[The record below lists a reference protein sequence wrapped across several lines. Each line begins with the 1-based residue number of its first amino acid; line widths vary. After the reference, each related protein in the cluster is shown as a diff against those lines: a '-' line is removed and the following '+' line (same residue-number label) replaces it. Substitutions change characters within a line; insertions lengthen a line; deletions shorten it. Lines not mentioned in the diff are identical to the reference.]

1 MTEAGNH
8 AGNDLAITV
17 LTDQNMR
24 PGSAIPHW
32 NHKLLGM
39 PEGEDNVASASVEGV
54 NRFMTT
60 CLPTHG
66 RRDGP
71 NQRSAD
77 WR

>member
-1 MTEAGNH
+1 VTKAGNH
-8 AGNDLAITV
+8 AGNDLTITV

-24 PGSAIPHW
+24 PGSAIPNW
-32 NHKLLGM
+32 NHELLGM
-39 PEGEDNVASASVEGV
+39 PEGEDNVASAPVEGV

-60 CLPTHG
+60 RLPTHG